1 MANGVHAE
9 SASYRRN
16 LGQVGSYDDPL
27 PEPDATLGHLEIE
40 PGELARLRAFV
51 SSVAV
56 ANGLS
61 ARRADDLV
69 LAVNEIAT
77 NTLRHAGGR
86 GTFRTWRSGA
96 SLICEVRDTGHI
108 ADPLIGRSR
117 PILGQ
122 EGGFGMWL
130 VHQLCD
136 LVQMRSLPDG
146 SVVRIHMLTG

>member
-9 SASYRRN
+9 SGSFSN
-16 LGQVGSYDDPL
+16 TLGQVGFYDDPL
-27 PEPDATLGHLEIE
+27 PEPDVPTRHLEIE
-40 PGELARLRAFV
+40 PGELGGLRAFV
-51 SSVAV
+51 YGVAES
-56 ANGLS
+56 NGLS
-61 ARRADDLV
+61 AGRADDLV
-69 LAVNEIAT
+69 LAVNEVAT

-86 GTFRTWRSGA
+86 GTLRTWRSGS

-108 ADPLIGRSR
+108 ADPLIGRAR

-146 SVVRIHMLTG
+146 SVVRMHMLTG